1 LPSATNTTVETPR
14 IADEREARI
23 DVTMNDCTLARV
35 PAEDVVLLPSG
46 TAWQVPWELFML
58 GPFVGCGLLD
68 GRVIRHVTVS
78 AMVQSAVRRGT
89 APTAALVPADYVV
102 LPVFAARMTVL
113 DAALLVVDTGWE
125 LAVVMDDEP
134 KVITARSVYR
144 AVLGSAAD
152 SWSPAGSDPW
162 VEELTSAPRP

>member
-1 LPSATNTTVETPR
+1 
-14 IADEREARI
+14 
-23 DVTMNDCTLARV
+23 
-35 PAEDVVLLPSG
+35 
-46 TAWQVPWELFML
+46 
-58 GPFVGCGLLD
+58 
-68 GRVIRHVTVS
+68 
-78 AMVQSAVRRGT
+78 MVQSAVRCGT

-102 LPVFAARMTVL
+102 LPVFAARMKVL

-152 SWSPAGSDPW
+152 SWLPAGSDPW
-162 VEELTSAPRP
+162 VEELASAPRP